1 MKDYK
6 SFVMLSALWVLSAC
20 GDTASSSIDESFSQK
35 SPTESIE
42 APIKDARDN
51 RIYYSTQ
58 IGTHL
63 DEIIHETK
71 LRLDAG

>member
-58 IGTHL
+58 IGTQVWL
-63 DEIIHETK
+63 E
-71 LRLDAG
+71 